1 MVYCSVN
8 SDFMMD
14 LTCFILRGWERPSA
28 GASRSNA
35 RPAVSVRRAVLRA
48 ARSEGLHVQAG
59 IGTAPGI
66 VGRQHGGRIHRE
78 GFVASRRGR
87 ERLCRPLFPRGRN
100 HPARPAGGFLLGRFL
115 GASLQTTHIS
125 HKQSCKST

>member
-1 MVYCSVN
+1 MG
-8 SDFMMD
+8 FH
-14 LTCFILRGWERPSA
+14 LALGIFLRGVAEGEGVVA
-28 GASRSNA
+28 EDH
-35 RPAVSVRRAVLRA
+35 RA

-87 ERLCRPLFPRGRN
+87 ERLRRPLFPRRRN
-100 HPARPAGGFLLGRFL
+100 HPARPAGGFILGLNCIPVRFIVVEICF
-115 GASLQTTHIS
+115 T
-125 HKQSCKST
+125 KQ